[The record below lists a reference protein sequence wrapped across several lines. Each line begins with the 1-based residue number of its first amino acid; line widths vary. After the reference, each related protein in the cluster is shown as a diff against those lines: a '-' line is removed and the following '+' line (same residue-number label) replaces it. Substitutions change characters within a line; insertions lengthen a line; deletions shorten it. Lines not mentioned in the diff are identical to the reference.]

1 MKNVSLPFTD
11 KGVFF
16 IAISQFGASFSY
28 NFIMVFM
35 PFYILKISSL
45 GPKQTMI
52 WTGLIIGAPSAM
64 SALTA
69 PLWGRL
75 TSRFRPKLLFE
86 MGILWNG
93 ILFLIFG
100 FVQNLYLLF
109 LLRVL
114 LGVMGAVSTVGLILM
129 SALTPEERLHKDI
142 SLYQITMTIGQLIAP
157 PIGAY
162 MITLVGY
169 RLGFIIGSLIFFIFF
184 ILCHRNV
191 KDIPCQK
198 TVRDSTQ
205 RLKKGIF
212 WAWILA
218 LIATV
223 HINYLPAILPHIL
236 ENFQLREERAL
247 SYAAIIMTA
256 YTFTAILGN
265 FSINNFVPRTR
276 LRQVIL
282 YIGLSAA
289 LLQAIMYFTGDVIS
303 FTLVRMLQTGVIAAV
318 FPMILSVFATGVG
331 GGTLGFLNSARF
343 AGNAVGPLMATSVL
357 AHSNLLTLYL
367 IISGLTLISLSG
379 FLRATKIGP
388 SVEQQKSLL
397 SQTPRIERKN

>member
-1 MKNVSLPFTD
+1 MKRLSLLFTD

-16 IAISQFGASFSY
+16 LAISQFGSSFSY

-35 PFYILKISSL
+35 PFYILKISAL
-45 GPKQTMI
+45 GPKETMI
-52 WTGLIIGAPSAM
+52 WTGLIIGAPSVM
-64 SALTA
+64 NALTA

-100 FVQNLYLLF
+100 FVQNLYLIF

-114 LGVMGAVSTVGLILM
+114 LGIMGAVSTVGLILM
-129 SALTPEERLHKDI
+129 TALTPQERLHKDI
-142 SLYQITMTIGQLIAP
+142 SLYQITMTIGQLVAP

-169 RLGFIIGSLIFFIFF
+169 RFAFIIGSSIFFIFF
-184 ILCHRNV
+184 ILCHRNL

-198 TVRDSTQ
+198 TVRDSAQ
-205 RLKKGIF
+205 VLKKGIF
-212 WAWILA
+212 WGWVLG

-223 HINYLPAILPHIL
+223 HITYLPSILPHIL
-236 ENFQLREERAL
+236 ENFQLKEESAL
-247 SYAAIIMTA
+247 SYAGIIMTA
-256 YTFTAILGN
+256 YTLTAILGN
-265 FSINNFVPRTR
+265 FMINNFVPRTK
-276 LRQVIL
+276 LRRVIL

-289 LLQAIMYFTGDVIS
+289 LLQSIMYLSKGVVS
-303 FTLVRMLQTGVIAAV
+303 FTLIRMLQTGVVAAV

-343 AGNAVGPLMATSVL
+343 AGNAIGPLMATSVV
-357 AHSNLLTLYL
+357 AYSNLLTLYL
-367 IISGLTLISLSG
+367 IISGLTLIPLTG
-379 FLRATKIGP
+379 FLRTTKIGP
-388 SVEQQKSLL
+388 SVE
-397 SQTPRIERKN
+397 EE

>member
-1 MKNVSLPFTD
+1 MIREKFRTDGEMKRASLPFAD

-16 IAISQFGASFSY
+16 VAISQFGASFSY

-35 PFYILKISSL
+35 PFYILKISAL
-45 GPKQTMI
+45 GPKETMI
-52 WTGLIIGAPSAM
+52 WTGLIIGAPSVMNAF
-64 SALTA
+64 TA

-86 MGILWNG
+86 LGILWNG
-93 ILFLIFG
+93 ILFFIFG

-129 SALTPEERLHKDI
+129 SAVTPEKRLHKDI

-169 RLGFIIGSLIFFIFF
+169 RFAFIIGSSIFFVFF
-184 ILCHRNV
+184 ILCHHHV

-198 TVRDSTQ
+198 TVRGSTQ
-205 RLKKGIF
+205 RLKKGII
-212 WAWILA
+212 WGWVLG

-223 HINYLPAILPHIL
+223 HITYLPSILPHIL
-236 ENFQLREERAL
+236 ENFQLKEEKAL
-247 SYAAIIMTA
+247 GYAGIIMTA
-256 YTFTAILGN
+256 YTITAILGN
-265 FSINNFVPRTR
+265 FMINNFIPRTR
-276 LRQVIL
+276 LKQVIL

-289 LLQAIMYFTGDVIS
+289 FLQTLMCFSKDIFS
-303 FTLVRMLQTGVIAAV
+303 FTFLRMLQTGVIAAV
-318 FPMILSVFATGVG
+318 FPMILSIFATGVG
-331 GGTLGFLNSARF
+331 GGTLGFLNSSRF
-343 AGNAVGPLMATSVL
+343 AGNAIGPLMATSVL
-357 AHSNLLTLYL
+357 AYSNLPTLYL
-367 IISGLTLISLSG
+367 MISGLTLVPLAG
-379 FLRATKIGP
+379 FLWTTKMGQSIAQ
-388 SVEQQKSLL
+388 E
-397 SQTPRIERKN
+397 E

>member
-1 MKNVSLPFTD
+1 MKKILLPFSD

-16 IAISQFGASFSY
+16 VAISQFGSSFSY

-35 PFYILKISSL
+35 PFYIMKISAL
-45 GPKQTMI
+45 GPKETMI
-52 WTGLIIGAPSAM
+52 WTGLIIGAPSVM
-64 SALTA
+64 NALTA

-93 ILFLIFG
+93 ILFLVFG

-169 RLGFIIGSLIFFIFF
+169 RFAFIIGSFIFFIFF
-184 ILCHRNV
+184 ILCHRNI

-212 WAWILA
+212 WGWVLG

-223 HINYLPAILPHIL
+223 HITYLPSILPHIF
-236 ENFQLREERAL
+236 ENFQLKEERAV
-247 SYAAIIMTA
+247 SYAGIIMTA
-256 YTFTAILGN
+256 YTITAILGN
-265 FSINNFVPRTR
+265 FMINNFVSRTK
-276 LRQVIL
+276 LKQVIL

-289 LLQAIMYFTGDVIS
+289 FLQAIMYLTPGVIS
-303 FTLVRMLQTGVIAAV
+303 FTLIRMLQTGVIAAV
-318 FPMILSVFATGVG
+318 FPIILSVFAIGVG

-343 AGNAVGPLMATSVL
+343 AGNAIGPLLATSVV
-357 AHSNLLTLYL
+357 AYSNLLTLYL
-367 IISGLTLISLSG
+367 IISGLTLIPLAG
-379 FLRATKIGP
+379 FLRTTTIRESIKHQ
-388 SVEQQKSLL
+388 E
-397 SQTPRIERKN
+397 

>member
-1 MKNVSLPFTD
+1 MKKFPLPFSD
-11 KGVFF
+11 KGVSFV
-16 IAISQFGASFSY
+16 AISQFGSSFSY

-35 PFYILKISSL
+35 PFYILKISAL
-45 GPKQTMI
+45 GPKETMI
-52 WTGLIIGAPSAM
+52 WTGLIIGAPSVM
-64 SALTA
+64 NALMA

-114 LGVMGAVSTVGLILM
+114 LGIMGAVSTVGLILI
-129 SALTPEERLHKDI
+129 SALTSEERLHKEI

-157 PIGAY
+157 PMGAY

-169 RLGFIIGSLIFFIFF
+169 RFAFIIGSLIFFIFF

-212 WAWILA
+212 WGWMLG

-223 HINYLPAILPHIL
+223 HITYLPSILPHIL
-236 ENFQLREERAL
+236 ETFQLKEERAV
-247 SYAAIIMTA
+247 SYAGIIMTA
-256 YTFTAILGN
+256 YTITAILGN
-265 FSINNFVPRTR
+265 FMINSFVPRTK
-276 LRQVIL
+276 LRQIIL

-289 LLQAIMYFTGDVIS
+289 FLQAMMYFSNGVIS
-303 FTLVRMLQTGVIAAV
+303 FTLIRMLQTGVVAAV
-318 FPMILSVFATGVG
+318 FPMILSVFAIGVG

-343 AGNAVGPLMATSVL
+343 AGNAIGPLLATSVL
-357 AHSNLLTLYL
+357 AHSNLLSLYL
-367 IISGLTLISLSG
+367 IISGLILIPLTG
-379 FLRATKIGP
+379 FLRTTKIGP
-388 SVEQQKSLL
+388 SVE
-397 SQTPRIERKN
+397 EE

>member
-1 MKNVSLPFTD
+1 MKAFSLPFTA
-11 KGVFF
+11 KGEFF
-16 IAISQFGASFSY
+16 VAISQFGASFSY

-35 PFYILKISSL
+35 PFYILKISDL
-45 GPKQTMI
+45 GSRETMI
-52 WTGLIIGAPSAM
+52 WTGLIIAAPSVMNAF
-64 SALTA
+64 TA

-100 FVQNLYLLF
+100 FVQNLYLIF

-114 LGVMGAVSTVGLILM
+114 LGVMGAVSTVGLVLI
-129 SALTPEERLHKDI
+129 SALTPKERLHKDI

-169 RLGFIIGSLIFFIFF
+169 RFAFVIGSSIFFFLF
-184 ILCHRNV
+184 ILCRHHV

-198 TVRDSTQ
+198 RPPGSSKK
-205 RLKKGIF
+205 LEKGIF
-212 WAWILA
+212 WGWVLG

-223 HINYLPAILPHIL
+223 HITYLPSVLPHIL
-236 ENFQLREERAL
+236 ETFQLKEERAVGF
-247 SYAAIIMTA
+247 AGIIMTA
-256 YTFTAILGN
+256 YTTTAILGN
-265 FSINNFVPRTR
+265 FLINNFVSRSK
-276 LRQVIL
+276 LRQIIL

-289 LLQAIMYFTGDVIS
+289 LLQALMYFSNGVIS
-303 FTLVRMLQTGVIAAV
+303 FTLIRMLQTGVIAAV
-318 FPMILSVFATGVG
+318 FPIILSVFAVGVG

-343 AGNAVGPLMATSVL
+343 AGNAIGPLMATSVL
-357 AHSNLLTLYL
+357 AYSNLLTLYL
-367 IISGLTLISLSG
+367 IISGLTLIPLAG
-379 FLRATKIGP
+379 FLRTTEKGRSEEEAG
-388 SVEQQKSLL
+388 
-397 SQTPRIERKN
+397 

>member
-1 MKNVSLPFTD
+1 MIREKFRTDGEMKRASLPFAD

-16 IAISQFGASFSY
+16 VAISQFGASFSY

-35 PFYILKISSL
+35 PFYILKISAL
-45 GPKQTMI
+45 GPKETMI
-52 WTGLIIGAPSAM
+52 WTGLIIGAPSVMNAF
-64 SALTA
+64 TA

-75 TSRFRPKLLFE
+75 TARFRPKLLFE

-93 ILFLIFG
+93 ILFFIFG

-129 SALTPEERLHKDI
+129 SAVTPEKRLHKDI

-169 RLGFIIGSLIFFIFF
+169 RFAFIIGSSIFFVFF
-184 ILCHRNV
+184 ILCHYHV
-191 KDIPCQK
+191 KDIPCQE
-198 TVRDSTQ
+198 TVHGSTQ
-205 RLKKGIF
+205 RLKKGII
-212 WAWILA
+212 WGWVLG

-223 HINYLPAILPHIL
+223 HITYLPSILPHIL
-236 ENFQLREERAL
+236 ENFQLKEEKAL
-247 SYAAIIMTA
+247 GYAGIIMTA
-256 YTFTAILGN
+256 YTITAIVGN
-265 FSINNFVPRTR
+265 FMINNFIPRTR

-289 LLQAIMYFTGDVIS
+289 FLQTIMYFSEDVIS
-303 FTLVRMLQTGVIAAV
+303 FTFIRMLQTGVIAAV
-318 FPMILSVFATGVG
+318 FPMILSIFATGVG
-331 GGTLGFLNSARF
+331 GGTLGFLNSSRF
-343 AGNAVGPLMATSVL
+343 AGNAMGPLMATSVL
-357 AHSNLLTLYL
+357 AYSNLLTLYL
-367 IISGLTLISLSG
+367 MISGLTLVPLAG
-379 FLRATKIGP
+379 FLLTTKIGQ
-388 SVEQQKSLL
+388 SMGQE
-397 SQTPRIERKN
+397 E

>member
-1 MKNVSLPFTD
+1 MKSVPLPFSD

-16 IAISQFGASFSY
+16 VAISQFGSSFSY

-35 PFYILKISSL
+35 PFYILKISAL
-45 GPKQTMI
+45 GPKETMI
-52 WTGLIIGAPSAM
+52 WTGLIIGAPSVM
-64 SALTA
+64 NALTA

-100 FVQNLYLLF
+100 FVENLYLLF
-109 LLRVL
+109 FLRVL

-142 SLYQITMTIGQLIAP
+142 SLYQITMTAGQLIAP

-162 MITLVGY
+162 MITLAGY
-169 RLGFIIGSLIFFIFF
+169 RFAFIIGSSIFFIFLF
-184 ILCHRNV
+184 LCHRNV

-198 TVRDSTQ
+198 TVPDSAQ

-212 WAWILA
+212 WGWVLG
-218 LIATV
+218 LMATV
-223 HINYLPAILPHIL
+223 HITYLPGILPHIL
-236 ENFQLREERAL
+236 ESFQLKEERAL
-247 SYAAIIMTA
+247 SYAGIIMTA
-256 YTFTAILGN
+256 YTVTAIFGN
-265 FSINNFVPRTR
+265 FMINHFVPRAR

-289 LLQAIMYFTGDVIS
+289 FMQTIMYFSRGVVS
-303 FTLVRMLQTGVIAAV
+303 FTLLRMLQTGVVAAV

-343 AGNAVGPLMATSVL
+343 AGNALGPLMATSVV
-357 AHSNLLTLYL
+357 AYSNLLTLYSV
-367 IISGLTLISLSG
+367 ISGLTLIPLAG
-379 FLRATKIGP
+379 FLRNIKTAP
-388 SVEQQKSLL
+388 SVERQ
-397 SQTPRIERKN
+397 E

>member
-1 MKNVSLPFTD
+1 MC
-11 KGVFF
+11 
-16 IAISQFGASFSY
+16 I
-28 NFIMVFM
+28 
-35 PFYILKISSL
+35 
-45 GPKQTMI
+45 
-52 WTGLIIGAPSAM
+52 
-64 SALTA
+64 
-69 PLWGRL
+69 
-75 TSRFRPKLLFE
+75 
-86 MGILWNG
+86 
-93 ILFLIFG
+93 
-100 FVQNLYLLF
+100 
-109 LLRVL
+109 
-114 LGVMGAVSTVGLILM
+114 
-129 SALTPEERLHKDI
+129 
-142 SLYQITMTIGQLIAP
+142 
-157 PIGAY
+157 
-162 MITLVGY
+162 
-169 RLGFIIGSLIFFIFF
+169 
-184 ILCHRNV
+184 
-191 KDIPCQK
+191 
-198 TVRDSTQ
+198 RD
-205 RLKKGIF
+205 RF

-256 YTFTAILGN
+256 YTVTAILGN
-265 FSINNFVPRTR
+265 FLINNFVPRTR

-303 FTLVRMLQTGVIAAV
+303 FTLVRMLQTGAIAAV
-318 FPMILSVFATGVG
+318 FPMIFSVFATGVG

-367 IISGLTLISLSG
+367 IISGLTLIPLSG

>member
-1 MKNVSLPFTD
+1 MKKVPLPFTD

-16 IAISQFGASFSY
+16 IAISQFGSSFSY

-45 GPKQTMI
+45 GPKETMI

-86 MGILWNG
+86 MGLLWNG

-129 SALTPEERLHKDI
+129 SALTPGERLHKDI
-142 SLYQITMTIGQLIAP
+142 SLYQNTMTAGQLIAP

-169 RLGFIIGSLIFFIFF
+169 RFAFVIGSFIFFIFWG
-184 ILCHRNV
+184 LCHYHV

-198 TVRDSTQ
+198 HIRNPAEK
-205 RLKKGIF
+205 LKEGIF
-212 WAWILA
+212 WGWILA

-223 HINYLPAILPHIL
+223 HITYLPSILPHIL
-236 ENFQLREERAL
+236 ENFRLKEERAL
-247 SYAAIIMTA
+247 GSAGLIMTA
-256 YTFTAILGN
+256 YTITAILGN
-265 FSINNFVPRTR
+265 FLINNYVPRAQ
-276 LRQVIL
+276 LRRVIL
-282 YIGLSAA
+282 YIGISAA
-289 LLQAIMYFTGDVIS
+289 FFQAILYVTGDIIS
-303 FTLVRMLQTGVIAAV
+303 FTVVRMLQTGVIAAI

-343 AGNAVGPLMATSVL
+343 AGNAIGPLMATSVL
-357 AHSNLLTLYL
+357 AHSDLLTLYL
-367 IISGLTLISLSG
+367 IISALTLVPLPG
-379 FLRATKIGP
+379 FLRTIKIGP
-388 SVEQQKSLL
+388 PGDESF
-397 SQTPRIERKN
+397 TR

>member
-1 MKNVSLPFTD
+1 MKKLPLPFTD

-16 IAISQFGASFSY
+16 VAISQFGASFSY

-35 PFYILKISSL
+35 PFYILKISHL
-45 GPKQTMI
+45 GPKETMV
-52 WTGLIIGAPSAM
+52 WTGLIIGAPAVM

-75 TSRFRPKLLFE
+75 TSRVRPKLLFE
-86 MGILWNG
+86 LGILWNG

-114 LGVMGAVSTVGLILM
+114 LGIMGAVSTVGLILI

-157 PIGAY
+157 PIGAF

-169 RLGFIIGSLIFFIFF
+169 RSSFVIGSFIFFIFF
-184 ILCHRNV
+184 ILCYRYV

-212 WAWILA
+212 WGWVLG

-223 HINYLPAILPHIL
+223 HITYLPSILPHVL
-236 ENFQLREERAL
+236 ENFQLKEERAL
-247 SYAAIIMTA
+247 SYAGIIMTA
-256 YTFTAILGN
+256 YTITAILGN
-265 FSINNFVPRTR
+265 FMINNFIPRTK
-276 LRQVIL
+276 LRRVIL

-289 LLQAIMYFTGDVIS
+289 FLQAVMYFSNGVVS
-303 FTLVRMLQTGVIAAV
+303 FTLIRMLQTGAVAAV
-318 FPMILSVFATGVG
+318 FPMILSVYATGVG

-343 AGNAVGPLMATSVL
+343 AGNAIGPLMATSVV
-357 AHSNLLTLYL
+357 AHSSLLTLYL
-367 IISGLTLISLSG
+367 LISGLTLIPLAG
-379 FLRATKIGP
+379 FLRTTKKGP
-388 SVEQQKSLL
+388 SVEQE
-397 SQTPRIERKN
+397 ERK

>member
-1 MKNVSLPFTD
+1 MKKIPLPFSD

-16 IAISQFGASFSY
+16 VAISQFGSSFSY

-35 PFYILKISSL
+35 PFYILKISAL
-45 GPKQTMI
+45 GPKETMI
-52 WTGLIIGAPSAM
+52 WTGLIIGAPSVM
-64 SALTA
+64 NALTA

-86 MGILWNG
+86 LGILWNG

-109 LLRVL
+109 LLRIL

-129 SALTPEERLHKDI
+129 SAITPEERLHKDI
-142 SLYQITMTIGQLIAP
+142 GLYQITMTIGQLVAP

-169 RLGFIIGSLIFFIFF
+169 RFSFIIGSCIFFVFF
-184 ILCHRNV
+184 ILCHHNV

-198 TVRDSTQ
+198 AVRDSTQ
-205 RLKKGIF
+205 RLKRGIL
-212 WAWILA
+212 WGWVLG

-223 HINYLPAILPHIL
+223 HLTYLPGILPHIL
-236 ENFQLREERAL
+236 ENFQLKEETAL
-247 SYAAIIMTA
+247 SYAGIIMTA
-256 YTFTAILGN
+256 YTITAIFGN
-265 FSINNFVPRTR
+265 FMINNFVPRTKLTR
-276 LRQVIL
+276 VIL

-289 LLQAIMYFTGDVIS
+289 FLQAIMFFGKGVVS
-303 FTLVRMLQTGVIAAV
+303 FTLIRMLQTGVIAAV

-343 AGNAVGPLMATSVL
+343 AGNAIGPLMATSVV
-357 AHSNLLTLYL
+357 AYSSLLTLYL
-367 IISGLTLISLSG
+367 LISGLTLIALAG

-388 SVEQQKSLL
+388 SVEQ
-397 SQTPRIERKN
+397 EE

>member
-1 MKNVSLPFTD
+1 MKKILLPFSD

-16 IAISQFGASFSY
+16 VAISQFGSSFSY
-28 NFIMVFM
+28 NFVMVFM
-35 PFYILKISSL
+35 PFYIMKISAL
-45 GPKQTMI
+45 GPKETMI
-52 WTGLIIGAPSAM
+52 WTGLIIGAPSVM
-64 SALTA
+64 NALTA

-93 ILFLIFG
+93 ILFLVFG

-169 RLGFIIGSLIFFIFF
+169 RFAFIIGSFIFFIFF
-184 ILCHRNV
+184 ILCHRNI

-212 WAWILA
+212 WGWVLG

-223 HINYLPAILPHIL
+223 HITYLPSILPHIF
-236 ENFQLREERAL
+236 ENFQLKEERAV
-247 SYAAIIMTA
+247 SYAGIIMTA
-256 YTFTAILGN
+256 YTITAILGN
-265 FSINNFVPRTR
+265 FMINNFVSRTK
-276 LRQVIL
+276 LKQVIL

-289 LLQAIMYFTGDVIS
+289 FLQAIMYLTPGVIS
-303 FTLVRMLQTGVIAAV
+303 FTLIRMLQTGVIAAV
-318 FPMILSVFATGVG
+318 FPIILSVFAIGVG

-343 AGNAVGPLMATSVL
+343 AGNAIGPLLATSVV
-357 AHSNLLTLYL
+357 AYSNLLTLYL
-367 IISGLTLISLSG
+367 IISGLTLIPLAG
-379 FLRATKIGP
+379 FLRTTTIRESIKHQ
-388 SVEQQKSLL
+388 E
-397 SQTPRIERKN
+397 

>member
-1 MKNVSLPFTD
+1 MKKFPLLFAD

-16 IAISQFGASFSY
+16 IAISQLGASFSY

-45 GPKQTMI
+45 GPKETMI

-64 SALTA
+64 NALTA

-109 LLRVL
+109 LLRIL
-114 LGVMGAVSTVGLILM
+114 LGVMGAVSTVGLILL

-184 ILCHRNV
+184 ILCHRSV

-198 TVRDSTQ
+198 TIRNSAQVM
-205 RLKKGIF
+205 KKGLF
-212 WAWILA
+212 WGWVLG

-223 HINYLPAILPHIL
+223 HITYLPAILPHVL
-236 ENFQLREERAL
+236 EKFQLREERAL
-247 SYAAIIMTA
+247 SYAGIIMTA
-256 YTFTAILGN
+256 YTITAILGN
-265 FSINNFVPRTR
+265 FLINHFVPRTK
-276 LRQVIL
+276 LKQIIL

-289 LLQAIMYFTGDVIS
+289 FLQAIMYITGDVIS
-303 FTLVRMLQTGVIAAV
+303 FTFVRMLQTGVVAAV
-318 FPMILSVFATGVG
+318 FPLILSVFAAGVG
-331 GGTLGFLNSARF
+331 GGTLGFLNSSRF
-343 AGNAVGPLMATSVL
+343 AGNAIGPLMATSVV

-367 IISGLTLISLSG
+367 IISGLTLIPLTG
-379 FLRATKIGP
+379 FLRATTIGP
-388 SVEQQKSLL
+388 SGEQRQ
-397 SQTPRIERKN
+397 

>member
-1 MKNVSLPFTD
+1 MKRIPILFAN
-11 KGVFF
+11 KGVLF

-45 GPKQTMI
+45 GQRETMI

-64 SALTA
+64 NALTA

-75 TSRFRPKLLFE
+75 TSRFRPKVLFE

-100 FVQNLYLLF
+100 FVQSLSLLL

-129 SALTPEERLHKDI
+129 SAVTPQETLHKDI

-169 RLGFIIGSLIFFIFF
+169 RFAFVIGSLIFFIFF
-184 ILCHRNV
+184 ILCHYHV
-191 KDIPCQK
+191 EDIPCRK
-198 TVRDSTQ
+198 VARGSAQ
-205 RLKKGIF
+205 RMKKGIL
-212 WAWILA
+212 WGWILG

-223 HINYLPAILPHIL
+223 HITYLPAILPHIL
-236 ENFQLREERAL
+236 ENFHLREERAL
-247 SYAAIIMTA
+247 GYAGVIMTA
-256 YTFTAILGN
+256 YTITAILGN
-265 FSINNFVPRTR
+265 FMINNFIPRTR

-289 LLQAIMYFTGDVIS
+289 FLQTIIYFSRGVIS
-303 FTLVRMLQTGVIAAV
+303 FTLIRMLQTGVIAAT
-318 FPMILSVFATGVG
+318 FPIILSSFATGVG
-331 GGTLGFLNSARF
+331 GGTLGFLNSSRF
-343 AGNAVGPLMATSVL
+343 AGNALGPLLATSVL

-367 IISGLTLISLSG
+367 LISGLTLVPLWG
-379 FLRATKIGP
+379 FLRTTKISSSG
-388 SVEQQKSLL
+388 EQEVNL
-397 SQTPRIERKN
+397 SKNPV

>member
-1 MKNVSLPFTD
+1 MKKFPLPFSD
-11 KGVFF
+11 KGVSFV
-16 IAISQFGASFSY
+16 AISQFGSSFSY

-35 PFYILKISSL
+35 PFYILKISAL
-45 GPKQTMI
+45 GPKETMI
-52 WTGLIIGAPSAM
+52 WTGLIIGAPSVM
-64 SALTA
+64 NALMA

-114 LGVMGAVSTVGLILM
+114 LGIMGAVSTVGLILI
-129 SALTPEERLHKDI
+129 SALTSEERLHKEI

-169 RLGFIIGSLIFFIFF
+169 RFAFIIGSLIFFIFF

-212 WAWILA
+212 WGWMLG

-223 HINYLPAILPHIL
+223 HITYLPSILPHIL
-236 ENFQLREERAL
+236 ETFQLKEERAV
-247 SYAAIIMTA
+247 SYAGIIMTA
-256 YTFTAILGN
+256 YTITAILGN
-265 FSINNFVPRTR
+265 FMINSFVPRTK
-276 LRQVIL
+276 LRQIIL

-289 LLQAIMYFTGDVIS
+289 
-303 FTLVRMLQTGVIAAV
+303 
-318 FPMILSVFATGVG
+318 
-331 GGTLGFLNSARF
+331 FLPKEF
-343 AGNAVGPLMATSVL
+343 
-357 AHSNLLTLYL
+357 
-367 IISGLTLISLSG
+367 
-379 FLRATKIGP
+379 
-388 SVEQQKSLL
+388 
-397 SQTPRIERKN
+397 

>member
-1 MKNVSLPFTD
+1 MKRASLPFAD

-16 IAISQFGASFSY
+16 VAISQFGASFSY

-35 PFYILKISSL
+35 PFYILKISAL
-45 GPKQTMI
+45 GPKETMI
-52 WTGLIIGAPSAM
+52 WTGLIIGAPSVMNAF
-64 SALTA
+64 TA

-75 TSRFRPKLLFE
+75 TARFRPKLLFE

-93 ILFLIFG
+93 ILFFIFG

-129 SALTPEERLHKDI
+129 SAVTPEKRLHKDI

-169 RLGFIIGSLIFFIFF
+169 RFAFIIGSSIFFVFF
-184 ILCHRNV
+184 ILCHYHV
-191 KDIPCQK
+191 KDIPCQE
-198 TVRDSTQ
+198 TVHGSTQ
-205 RLKKGIF
+205 RLKKGII
-212 WAWILA
+212 WGWVLG

-223 HINYLPAILPHIL
+223 HITYLPSILPHIL
-236 ENFQLREERAL
+236 ENFQLKEEKAL
-247 SYAAIIMTA
+247 GYAGIIMTA
-256 YTFTAILGN
+256 YTITAIVGN
-265 FSINNFVPRTR
+265 FMINNFIPRTR

-289 LLQAIMYFTGDVIS
+289 FLQTIMYFSEDVIS
-303 FTLVRMLQTGVIAAV
+303 FTFIRMLQTGVIAAV
-318 FPMILSVFATGVG
+318 FPMILSIFATGVG
-331 GGTLGFLNSARF
+331 GGTLGFLNSSRF
-343 AGNAVGPLMATSVL
+343 AGNAMGPLMATSVL
-357 AHSNLLTLYL
+357 AYSNLLTLYL
-367 IISGLTLISLSG
+367 MISGLTLVPLAG
-379 FLRATKIGP
+379 FLLTTKIGQ
-388 SVEQQKSLL
+388 SMGQE
-397 SQTPRIERKN
+397 E

>member
-1 MKNVSLPFTD
+1 MKKFPLPFSD
-11 KGVFF
+11 KGVSFV
-16 IAISQFGASFSY
+16 AISQFGSSFSY

-35 PFYILKISSL
+35 PFYILKISAL
-45 GPKQTMI
+45 GPKETMI
-52 WTGLIIGAPSAM
+52 WTGLIIGAPSVM
-64 SALTA
+64 NALMA

-114 LGVMGAVSTVGLILM
+114 LGIMGAVSTVGLILI
-129 SALTPEERLHKDI
+129 SALTSEERLHKEI

-169 RLGFIIGSLIFFIFF
+169 RFAFIIGSLIFFIFF

-212 WAWILA
+212 WGWMLG

-223 HINYLPAILPHIL
+223 HITYLPSILPHIL
-236 ENFQLREERAL
+236 ETFQLKEERAV
-247 SYAAIIMTA
+247 SYAGIIMTA
-256 YTFTAILGN
+256 YTITAILGN
-265 FSINNFVPRTR
+265 FMINSFVPRTK
-276 LRQVIL
+276 LRQIIL

-289 LLQAIMYFTGDVIS
+289 FLQAMMYFSNGVIS
-303 FTLVRMLQTGVIAAV
+303 FTLIRMLQTGVVAAV
-318 FPMILSVFATGVG
+318 FPMILSVFAIGVG

-343 AGNAVGPLMATSVL
+343 AGNAIGPLLATSVL

-367 IISGLTLISLSG
+367 IISGLILIPLTG
-379 FLRATKIGP
+379 FLRTTKIGP
-388 SVEQQKSLL
+388 SVE
-397 SQTPRIERKN
+397 EE

>member
-1 MKNVSLPFTD
+1 
-11 KGVFF
+11 
-16 IAISQFGASFSY
+16 
-28 NFIMVFM
+28 
-35 PFYILKISSL
+35 
-45 GPKQTMI
+45 
-52 WTGLIIGAPSAM
+52 M

-86 MGILWNG
+86 MGLLWNG

-142 SLYQITMTIGQLIAP
+142 SLYQITMTVGQLIAP
-157 PIGAY
+157 PIGAF

-169 RLGFIIGSLIFFIFF
+169 RLGFVISSLIFFIFLG
-184 ILCHRNV
+184 LCHYHV
-191 KDIPCQK
+191 KDIPCQS
-198 TVRDSTQ
+198 RDRNPTQ
-205 RLKKGIF
+205 KLKEGIF
-212 WAWILA
+212 WGWILA

-223 HINYLPAILPHIL
+223 HFTYLPSILPHIL
-236 ENFQLREERAL
+236 ENFQLKEEKAL
-247 SYAAIIMTA
+247 GSAGVIMTA
-256 YTFTAILGN
+256 YTITAVLGN
-265 FSINNFVPRTR
+265 FLINNYVPRAQ
-276 LRQVIL
+276 LRRVIL

-289 LLQAIMYFTGDVIS
+289 FFQAVMYFTGNIIS
-303 FTLVRMLQTGVIAAV
+303 FTLVRMLQTGVIAAI

-343 AGNAVGPLMATSVL
+343 AGNAIGPLMATSVV

-367 IISGLTLISLSG
+367 IISALTLVPLPG
-379 FLRATKIGP
+379 FLRTIKTRP
-388 SVEQQKSLL
+388 SVDESF
-397 SQTPRIERKN
+397 TR

>member
-1 MKNVSLPFTD
+1 MKKFPLLFAD

-45 GPKQTMI
+45 GPKETMI

-64 SALTA
+64 NALTA

-109 LLRVL
+109 LLRIL
-114 LGVMGAVSTVGLILM
+114 LGVMGAVSTVGLILL

-184 ILCHRNV
+184 ILCHRSV

-198 TVRDSTQ
+198 TIRNSAQVM
-205 RLKKGIF
+205 KKGLF
-212 WAWILA
+212 WGWVLG

-223 HINYLPAILPHIL
+223 HITYLPAILPHVL
-236 ENFQLREERAL
+236 EKFQLREERAL
-247 SYAAIIMTA
+247 SYAGIIMTA
-256 YTFTAILGN
+256 YTITAILGN
-265 FSINNFVPRTR
+265 FLINHFVPRTK
-276 LRQVIL
+276 LKQIIL

-289 LLQAIMYFTGDVIS
+289 FLQAIMYITGDVIS
-303 FTLVRMLQTGVIAAV
+303 FTFVRMLQTGVVAAV

-331 GGTLGFLNSARF
+331 GGTLGFLNSSRF
-343 AGNAVGPLMATSVL
+343 AGNAIGPLMATSVV

-367 IISGLTLISLSG
+367 IISGLTLIPLTG
-379 FLRATKIGP
+379 FLRATTIGP
-388 SVEQQKSLL
+388 SGEQRQ
-397 SQTPRIERKN
+397 

>member
-1 MKNVSLPFTD
+1 MKAFSLPFTA
-11 KGVFF
+11 KGEFF
-16 IAISQFGASFSY
+16 VAISQFGASFSY

-35 PFYILKISSL
+35 PFYILKISDL
-45 GPKQTMI
+45 GSRETMI
-52 WTGLIIGAPSAM
+52 WTGLIIAAPSVMNAF
-64 SALTA
+64 TA

-100 FVQNLYLLF
+100 FVQNLYLIF

-114 LGVMGAVSTVGLILM
+114 LGVMGAVSTVGLVLI
-129 SALTPEERLHKDI
+129 SALTPKERLHKDI

-169 RLGFIIGSLIFFIFF
+169 RFAFVIGSSIFFVLF
-184 ILCHRNV
+184 ILCRRHV

-198 TVRDSTQ
+198 RPPGSSQ
-205 RLKKGIF
+205 KLGKGIF
-212 WAWILA
+212 WGWVLG

-223 HINYLPAILPHIL
+223 HITYLPSVLPHIL
-236 ENFQLREERAL
+236 ETFQLKEERAVGF
-247 SYAAIIMTA
+247 AGIIMTA
-256 YTFTAILGN
+256 YTATAILGN
-265 FSINNFVPRTR
+265 FLINNFVSRSK
-276 LRQVIL
+276 LRQIIL

-289 LLQAIMYFTGDVIS
+289 LLQALMYFSNGVIS
-303 FTLVRMLQTGVIAAV
+303 FTLIRMLQTGVIAAV
-318 FPMILSVFATGVG
+318 FPIILSVFAVGAG

-343 AGNAVGPLMATSVL
+343 AGNAIGPLMATSVL
-357 AHSNLLTLYL
+357 AYSNLLTLYL
-367 IISGLTLISLSG
+367 IISGLTLIPLAG
-379 FLRATKIGP
+379 FLRTTGKGRSEEEA
-388 SVEQQKSLL
+388 E
-397 SQTPRIERKN
+397 

>member
-1 MKNVSLPFTD
+1 MKNVPLPFTD

-16 IAISQFGASFSY
+16 IAISQFGSSFSY

-45 GPKQTMI
+45 GPKETMI
-52 WTGLIIGAPSAM
+52 WTGLILGAPSAM

-86 MGILWNG
+86 MGLLWNG

-109 LLRVL
+109 SLRVL

-142 SLYQITMTIGQLIAP
+142 SLYQITMTVGQLIAP
-157 PIGAY
+157 PIGAF

-169 RLGFIIGSLIFFIFF
+169 RLGFVISSLIFFIFLG
-184 ILCHRNV
+184 LCHYHV
-191 KDIPCQK
+191 KDIPCQS
-198 TVRDSTQ
+198 RDPNPTQ
-205 RLKKGIF
+205 KLKEGIF
-212 WAWILA
+212 WGWILA

-223 HINYLPAILPHIL
+223 HFTYLPSILPHIL
-236 ENFQLREERAL
+236 ENFQLKEERAL
-247 SYAAIIMTA
+247 GSAGVIMTA
-256 YTFTAILGN
+256 YTITAVLGN
-265 FSINNFVPRTR
+265 FLINNYVPRAQ
-276 LRQVIL
+276 LRRVIL

-289 LLQAIMYFTGDVIS
+289 FFQAVLYFTGNIIS
-303 FTLVRMLQTGVIAAV
+303 FTLVRMLQTGVIAAI

-343 AGNAVGPLMATSVL
+343 AGNAIGPLMATSVV

-367 IISGLTLISLSG
+367 IISALTLVPLPG
-379 FLRATKIGP
+379 FLRTIKTRP
-388 SVEQQKSLL
+388 SVDESF
-397 SQTPRIERKN
+397 TR

>member
-1 MKNVSLPFTD
+1 MKKVQLPFTD

-35 PFYILKISSL
+35 PFYILKISDL
-45 GPKQTMI
+45 GPRETMI
-52 WTGLIIGAPSAM
+52 WTGLIIGAPSVM
-64 SALTA
+64 NALTA

-86 MGILWNG
+86 LGILWNG
-93 ILFLIFG
+93 ILFFSFG

-129 SALTPEERLHKDI
+129 SALTREERLHKDV
-142 SLYQITMTIGQLIAP
+142 SLYQITMTVGQLIAP

-169 RLGFIIGSLIFFIFF
+169 RFSFIIGSSIFFIFF
-184 ILCHRNV
+184 ILCHHHL

-198 TVRDSTQ
+198 AVRDST
-205 RLKKGIF
+205 RGLKKGIL
-212 WAWILA
+212 WGWVLG
-218 LIATV
+218 LMATV
-223 HINYLPAILPHIL
+223 QITYLPGILPHVL
-236 ENFQLREERAL
+236 ENFQLKEERAL
-247 SYAAIIMTA
+247 SYAGIIMTA
-256 YTFTAILGN
+256 YTITAIFGN
-265 FSINNFVPRTR
+265 FMISNFVSRAK

-282 YIGLSAA
+282 YTGLSAA
-289 LLQAIMYFTGDVIS
+289 FLQTVMYLGKGVVS
-303 FTLVRMLQTGVIAAV
+303 FTLIRMLQTGVVAAV

-331 GGTLGFLNSARF
+331 GGTLGFLNSSRF
-343 AGNAVGPLMATSVL
+343 AGNAIGPLLATSVL
-357 AHSNLLTLYL
+357 AYSNLLTLYL
-367 IISGLTLISLSG
+367 LISGLTLIPLAG
-379 FLRATKIGP
+379 FLRATKTGP
-388 SVEQQKSLL
+388 AAEEQGRGAG
-397 SQTPRIERKN
+397 TI

>member
-1 MKNVSLPFTD
+1 MKKSSFPFTD
-11 KGVFF
+11 KGMFF
-16 IAISQFGASFSY
+16 VAISQFGASFSY

-45 GPKQTMI
+45 GPKETMI
-52 WTGLIIGAPSAM
+52 WTGLIIGAPSVM
-64 SALTA
+64 NALTA

-129 SALTPEERLHKDI
+129 SAVTPEERLHKDI

-162 MITLVGY
+162 TITLVGY
-169 RLGFIIGSLIFFIFF
+169 RFAFIIGSLIFFIFF
-184 ILCHRNV
+184 ALCHRNV
-191 KDIPCQK
+191 KDIPFQK
-198 TVRDSTQ
+198 TDRDSTP
-205 RLKKGIF
+205 RGKKGIF
-212 WAWILA
+212 WGWVLG

-223 HINYLPAILPHIL
+223 HITYLPSILPHIL
-236 ENFQLREERAL
+236 ENFHLKEERAV
-247 SYAAIIMTA
+247 SYAGIIMTA
-256 YTFTAILGN
+256 YTITAILGN
-265 FSINNFVPRTR
+265 FLINSFFPRTK
-276 LRQVIL
+276 LRQIIL
-282 YIGLSAA
+282 FIGLSAA
-289 LLQAIMYFTGDVIS
+289 LLQAIMYFSHGAIS
-303 FTLVRMLQTGVIAAV
+303 FTLIRMLQTGVIAAV
-318 FPMILSVFATGVG
+318 FPMILSVFAVGVG

-343 AGNAVGPLMATSVL
+343 AGNAMGPLLATSVL
-357 AHSNLLTLYL
+357 AYSNLLTLYL
-367 IISGLTLISLSG
+367 IISGLTLIPLAG
-379 FLRATKIGP
+379 FLRTTTARESFKP
-388 SVEQQKSLL
+388 E
-397 SQTPRIERKN
+397 E